1 MVEVVRNQRRLPEV
15 SSNSN
20 GSGKVLCGA
29 ITTVLTAVGGGFVLT
44 ESGDELYFHH
54 SMLDGA
60 SFDKLKPGDRME
72 FELFD
77 STSKR
82 PIQVIRRIWFA
93 GSQSSAAG

>member
-1 MVEVVRNQRRLPEV
+1 VN
-15 SSNSN
+15 SNSN
-20 GSGKVLCGA
+20 GSGKALCGT

-44 ESGDELYFHH
+44 ERGDKLYFHQ
-54 SMLDGA
+54 SMLDGV

-77 STSKR
+77 STSKW

-93 GSQSSAAG
+93 GSPHSSAAG